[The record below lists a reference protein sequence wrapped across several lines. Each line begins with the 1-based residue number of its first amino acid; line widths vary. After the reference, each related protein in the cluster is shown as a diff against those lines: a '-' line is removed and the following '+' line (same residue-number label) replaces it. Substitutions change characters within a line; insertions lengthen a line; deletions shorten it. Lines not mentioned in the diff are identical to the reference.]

1 MYSCK
6 HELLIPLLHHYIQI
20 FQLVFL
26 EEVSPDRSSVKRSQT
41 TGHLLVVMPKVGG

>member
-1 MYSCK
+1 MYACK
-6 HELLIPLLHHYIQI
+6 HELLIPLPHYIQI
-20 FQLVFL
+20 FQLVFS